1 MNDFFQWQIINSA
14 AAKKRDRSA
23 QLLGYWSRQNDSL
36 WSGSAPLWAKTLQ
49 KQLANMTADEFSW
62 QITTSEG
69 RIAISAS
76 GLDPDDAWVI
86 VDAHRLTLGRD
97 ILGRSTLYWTEID
110 QVIWFSSHLRLL
122 LPLISAPEID
132 LGGLYG
138 YSCLSYVP
146 TPHSPV
152 RGITAITS
160 GATTTW
166 QHHKMET
173 SMQDAW
179 LQTIV
184 QIPKT
189 ASPEN
194 AAIADLQK
202 LLRAVV
208 QQQITDLE
216 NAEPVGVFLSGG
228 LDSSIV
234 AALLV
239 EAGVQVIA
247 YTLDFG
253 QHGVSEYPYA
263 AQVANHLNIPLI
275 KVAASPRQIYRSMSS
290 AVRALDAPFGDGVT
304 VPLYLLNLAA
314 SQDVRI
320 VFNGEGGDQLFA
332 GWTNKPLIAANVYEA
347 GISFEQQYLRTFHRL
362 WGHEERVFQP
372 GFLEQIEQ
380 LQPIDWIQQGLGQG
394 LLLDRLRRASILLKG
409 AQNIQ
414 PRATN
419 LAMANGLKVR
429 SPFCSLALAEW
440 TFSLSGEL
448 YLKGACEKYILKRA
462 VEDLLPSEI
471 VWREKRGMGVPTTAW
486 CTEEWWRSIGY
497 WLNPSL
503 LKDQGHFQADLAIRV
518 TLGELGGQIQ
528 GRRIG
533 EILWLLISW
542 QLWREVFL
550 DHDKVER
557 NWYHPFWVPHRVWRY
572 HKSWE

>member
-1 MNDFFQWQIINSA
+1 MNDFFRWQIINSA

-23 QLLGYWSRQNDSL
+23 QLLGYWSRQDDSL
-36 WSGSAPLWAKTLQ
+36 WSGSAPLWAEALQ
-49 KQLANMTADEFSW
+49 KQLANITADEFSW

-110 QVIWFSSHLRLL
+110 RVIWFSSHLHLL
-122 LPLISAPEID
+122 LPLISDPEID

-138 YSCLSYVP
+138 YSCLSYIP
-146 TPHSPV
+146 TPYSPV
-152 RGITAITS
+152 TGITAIAAGTTS
-160 GATTTW
+160 TW
-166 QHHKMET
+166 QQHSMET
-173 SMQDAW
+173 VKLNTEWQHLAKTPKATPSENIVIAE
-179 LQTIV
+179 LQ
-184 QIPKT
+184 Q
-189 ASPEN
+189 
-194 AAIADLQK
+194 
-202 LLRAVV
+202 LLRTAV

-216 NAEPVGVFLSGG
+216 TSEPVGVFLSGG

-234 AALLV
+234 ASLLV
-239 EAGVQVIA
+239 EAGVKVIA

-253 QHGVSEYPYA
+253 KHGVSEYPYA
-263 AQVANHLNIPLI
+263 AQVAAHLKIPLI
-275 KVAASPRQIYRSMSS
+275 KVDASPRQIYRSMSS

-332 GWTNKPLIAANVYEA
+332 GWTNKPLIAANVYET

-362 WGHEERVFQP
+362 WGYEERVFQS
-372 GFLEQIEQ
+372 GFLEQIQ
-380 LQPIDWIQQGLGQG
+380 QFQPIDWIQEGLGDG
-394 LLLDRLRRASILLKG
+394 LLLDQLRQASILLKG

-419 LAMANGLKVR
+419 LAVANGLKVR
-429 SPFCSLALAEW
+429 SPFCDLALTEW
-440 TFSLSGEL
+440 TFGLGGEL

-462 VEDLLPSEI
+462 VEDLLPAEI

-486 CTEEWWRSIGY
+486 CTEEWWRSIGH
-497 WLNPSL
+497 WLNPGL
-503 LKDQGHFQADLAIRV
+503 LAAQGNFQADLAIRV
-518 TLGELGGQIQ
+518 VLGELGGQIQ

-533 EILWLLISW
+533 EILWLLIAW
-542 QLWREVFL
+542 QLWREAFL

-557 NWYHPFWVPHRVWRY
+557 SWYHPFWVPHKVWRY

>member
-1 MNDFFQWQIINSA
+1 MINSFRWQIIRSA
-14 AAKKRDRSA
+14 AAKTRDQPA
-23 QLLGYWSRQNDSL
+23 QLLGYWSQPNDSL
-36 WSGSAPLWAKTLQ
+36 LPSPPSFLAETLQ
-49 KQLANMTADEFSW
+49 RQLANMTANECGW
-62 QITTSEG
+62 ITTTTED
-69 RIAISAS
+69 RVALSAG
-76 GLDPDDAWVI
+76 GLAPDDAWVV
-86 VDAHRLTLGRD
+86 VDAHRLILGRD

-110 QVIWFSSHLRLL
+110 RVIWFSSHLHLL
-122 LPLISAPEID
+122 LPLISSPEVD
-132 LGGLYG
+132 SGGLYG
-138 YSCLSYVP
+138 YSCLSYIP
-146 TPHSPV
+146 TPYSPV
-152 RGITAITS
+152 RGIRAIAS
-160 GATTTW
+160 GTTTTW
-166 QHHKMET
+166 QQQKMET
-173 SMQDAW
+173 SKQQIW
-179 LQTIV
+179 LQNTA
-184 QIPKT
+184 QILKT
-189 ASPEN
+189 RPTEKASITE
-194 AAIADLQK
+194 LQK
-202 LLRAVV
+202 LLRMVV

-216 NAEPVGVFLSGG
+216 STEPVGVFLSGG

-239 EAGVQVIA
+239 EAGVRVIA

-275 KVAASPRQIYRSMSS
+275 KVDASPRQVYRSMSS
-290 AVRALDAPFGDGVT
+290 TVRALDVPFGDGVT

-332 GWTNKPLIAANVYEA
+332 GWTNKPLIAANVYET

-362 WGHEERVFQP
+362 WGYEERVFQP
-372 GFLEQIEQ
+372 GFLEQIQ
-380 LQPIDWIQQGLGQG
+380 QFQPIDWIQQGLGQG

-419 LAMANGLKVR
+419 LAVANGLKVR
-429 SPFCSLALAEW
+429 SPFCSLALTEW
-440 TFSLSGEL
+440 TFGLDGEL

-462 VEDLLPSEI
+462 VEDLLPAEI

-486 CTEEWWRSIGY
+486 CTEEWWRSIGH
-497 WLNPSL
+497 WLNPGL
-503 LKDQGHFQADLAIRV
+503 LTAQGDFQADLAIRV
-518 TLGELGGQIQ
+518 ALGELGGQIQ

-542 QLWREVFL
+542 QLWRETVL

-557 NWYHPFWVPHRVWRY
+557 SWYHPFWVPHQVWRY